1 MAPKW
6 QSQQKDNA
14 IQCASARVSHRGD
27 RPTGTHLSIDTVIVD
42 VKGTP
47 MAIVVRTPDIR
58 GRKQNGRNFSSLRL
72 EKLAVFVLWR
82 RAAAACPLR
91 SVVWPAPVTL
101 LPSWRP
107 VSSRLVSSRLVVS
120 VRKMSGDAASAQPTG
135 SAKTPNDF
143 LKSIKGRPVVVKLN
157 SGVDYRGMPGLLI
170 LVSVFSPSFLHDCRC
185 WFLASGFAR
194 SSPINFFFFCC
205 WI

>member
-1 MAPKW
+1 MCLSKGQPSRWQAHWHPPLNWHGHCRRKRNTYGHCGQNPRYPWTKTKW
-6 QSQQKDNA
+6 TKLLLVEVGK
-14 IQCASARVSHRGD
+14 ARCLRVVKTRCCC
-27 RPTGTHLSIDTVIVD
+27 LSIEVCCVAR
-42 VKGTP
+42 P
-47 MAIVVRTPDIR
+47 RHA
-58 GRKQNGRNFSSLRL
+58 
-72 EKLAVFVLWR
+72 
-82 RAAAACPLR
+82 
-91 SVVWPAPVTL
+91 APVVT
-101 LPSWRP
+101 
-107 VSSRLVSSRLVVS
+107 SRLVSSRLVVS